1 MRRMRQNGFIRQMHK
16 KRTVCDYKN
25 ISVRICG
32 TGASVYPSCGQM
44 AEQQNNAKKVQPA
57 EYIRGLFL
65 FGKARND
72 E

>member
-1 MRRMRQNGFIRQMHK
+1 MRRMRQNGSTRQMHK
-16 KRTVCDYKN
+16 RRTVCDYKN

-32 TGASVYPSCGQM
+32 TGVSVYPSCGQM